1 MDRLNPLDASFLH
14 IEDDA
19 NLMHIGSV
27 GIFEGPPP
35 SIDRFRAMVAGKL
48 PLVPRYRQR
57 VHEVPLQLGRPV
69 WATDPDFQL
78 DYHVRHSAL
87 PSPGGRQELQNLVG
101 RVMAQRLDRG
111 KPLWEL
117 WVVEGLEGSNWSL
130 ISKILH
136 ALVDGISG
144 TDLLSVLLDDTPEPS
159 PPAAEDDWEPGVGPT
174 GLGLIRDA
182 AVDQATS
189 PLEAVRD
196 VRAAAR
202 RPRRALE
209 RAALSVRGLGAL
221 TSLLRPGP
229 PSFLV
234 GHIGPHRRY
243 AWATADLDEVKMIK
257 NALGGSINDVVLAAV
272 TRGFRDL
279 LLANGEPVEG
289 RSVRS
294 LVPVS
299 VRGPDEQEA
308 YDNQVSGMFANLP
321 VGITD
326 PRERLQV
333 VRDQLDDLKTSGQA
347 VAADS
352 LIALSGFAPPLL
364 LALGT
369 RLAFRT
375 AHRFDRTSIE
385 TVTTNVPGPQH
396 PLYALGCRMTSAY
409 PYVPIASPLRV
420 GVAIFSY
427 DGELTFGVTA
437 DRTSIPDVDVLA
449 NGVVMGLAE
458 LSSIA
463 RASD

>member
-27 GIFEGPPP
+27 GIFEGPAPA
-35 SIDRFRAMVAGKL
+35 IDRFRAMVAGKL

-69 WATDPDFQL
+69 WATDPNFQL
-78 DYHVRHSAL
+78 DYHVRHTAL
-87 PSPGGRQELQNLVG
+87 PSPGGRPELQNLVG

-130 ISKILH
+130 ISKIHH

-144 TDLLSVLLDDTPEPS
+144 TDLLSVLLDDRREPS
-159 PPAAEDDWEPGVGPT
+159 PPVADDWEPEDGPG
-174 GLGLIRDA
+174 GLRLIGDA
-182 AVDQATS
+182 ALDQVTS
-189 PLEAVRD
+189 PVEAFRD

-202 RPRRALE
+202 KPLQALE

-234 GHIGPHRRY
+234 GPIGPHRRY
-243 AWATADLDEVKMIK
+243 SWATAELAEVKMIK
-257 NALGGSINDVVLAAV
+257 NELGGSINDVVLAAV

-279 LLANGEPVEG
+279 LLANGEPVAG
-289 RSVRS
+289 RTVRS

-299 VRGPDEQEA
+299 VRGADEQGA

-326 PRERLQV
+326 PRERLQA

-347 VAADS
+347 VAADR

-375 AHRFDRTSIE
+375 AHRFERTSIE

-437 DRTSIPDVDVLA
+437 DRTCIPDVDVVT
-449 NGVVMGLAE
+449 NGVLMGLSE
-458 LSSIA
+458 LASAA
-463 RASD
+463 RATS